1 MMFLIVSLCN
11 LVFLLGFNLT
21 YENSCS
27 ITFTILTTALDKATD
42 NWVCYTRVNS
52 REQSV
57 HQVSVDGGHA

>member
-42 NWVCYTRVNS
+42 N
-52 REQSV
+52 
-57 HQVSVDGGHA
+57 